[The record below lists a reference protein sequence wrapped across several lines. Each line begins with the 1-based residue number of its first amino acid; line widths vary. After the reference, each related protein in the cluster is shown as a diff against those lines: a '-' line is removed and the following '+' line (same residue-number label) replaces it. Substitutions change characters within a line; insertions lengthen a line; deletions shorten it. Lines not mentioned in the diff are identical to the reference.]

1 MMKRYAILLSGVLL
15 ILMQACS
22 SADSD
27 ELLDEGDYIKYGT
40 SFGMCLGYCI
50 HDIKITSDE
59 IYFSKNGHVIDGLLP
74 EVTLSTPIEM
84 RYWQTLTAQVN
95 FDEFNQLDSVIGCPD
110 CADGGAEWIEIRHN
124 GHVHKVIFEYMN
136 EPETV
141 SPFISYLR
149 TYMNAFEIEE
159 NEALDFNVRTLIN
172 QNGIVRNSICPD
184 ECNKYVIGIANN
196 ADTTYFYDEYL
207 HDDFKMDYLVI
218 EFNGVL
224 KYDSTTIYQQNTNGE
239 NTEVFKA
246 RNMRTFGINSTL
258 D

>member
-1 MMKRYAILLSGVLL
+1 MMRHYAILLSGILL
-15 ILMQACS
+15 IMMQACS
-22 SADSD
+22 STDSD
-27 ELLDEGDYIKYGT
+27 ELLNEGDYIKYGT

-59 IYFSKNGHVIDGLLP
+59 IRFSKNGHDIDNLLP

-124 GHVHKVIFEYMN
+124 GQVHKVIFEYMN

-141 SPFISYLR
+141 SPYISYLR
-149 TYMNAFEIEE
+149 TYMNTFEIEE

-172 QNGIVRNSICPD
+172 QNGIVRNSTCPD
-184 ECNKYVIGIANN
+184 ACNKYVIGIANN
-196 ADTTYFYDEYL
+196 ADTSYFYDQYL

-224 KYDSTTIYQQNTNGE
+224 KYDSTTISQQNTDVE
-239 NTEVFKA
+239 TEVFKA